1 MRAVQRILQTAVLG
15 LLLTLNASAR
25 TGGGWVEDRG
35 TGTVIHV
42 KIFELPDPT
51 RTDASTR
58 SEAAIVRAFVKAFPT
73 LFAERHAARAKADPV
88 RYGRHNWDDV
98 RVELFQATGAEFI
111 EAKLAERAERH
122 KRQGGQ
128 RYVLEPNVKEGKGG
142 LRDLHL
148 LFDEQA
154 TQILGTTDL
163 IAERVRKNGAATL
176 RSIGDVSRRQSIKDD
191 DATSVTADAMVRTL
205 AEDNRTL
212 LVQLKDVKAAAEA
225 EGDIATSGLVDAW
238 ADETQ
243 QRIWF
248 LEATAGY

>member
-1 MRAVQRILQTAVLG
+1 MPDNHNQPAVADA
-15 LLLTLNASAR
+15 LNALLADSFALYLK
-25 TGGGWVEDRG
+25 TKNYHW
-35 TGTVIHV
+35 HV
-42 KIFELPDPT
+42 
-51 RTDASTR
+51 
-58 SEAAIVRAFVKAFPT
+58 
-73 LFAERHAARAKADPV
+73 
-88 RYGRHNWDDV
+88 
-98 RVELFQATGAEFI
+98 
-111 EAKLAERAERH
+111 
-122 KRQGGQ
+122 QGPHF
-128 RYVLEPNVKEGKGG
+128 RE
-142 LRDLHL
+142 LHL

-248 LEATAGY
+248 LEATLGE